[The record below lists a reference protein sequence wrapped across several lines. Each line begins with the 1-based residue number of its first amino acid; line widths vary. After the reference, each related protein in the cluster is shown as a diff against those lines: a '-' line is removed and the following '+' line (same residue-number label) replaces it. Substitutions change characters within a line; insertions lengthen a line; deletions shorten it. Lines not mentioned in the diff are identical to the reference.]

1 MPVARR
7 SLKSKLKH
15 PSEKEI
21 ENSIIDT
28 LNILPHCKV
37 WKNQSAGIFD
47 PQKKVFRK
55 LTKYQIRGVSDI
67 LGIYRG
73 KMLCL
78 EVKSKTGKLTDE
90 QKNFLFDMELLGA
103 VTGCVR
109 SVSDALDLLSKI
121 DNSCK

>member
-1 MPVARR
+1 MRHVR

-21 ENSIIDT
+21 ENAIIET
-28 LNILPHCKV
+28 LNLIPKCKV

-78 EVKSKTGKLTDE
+78 EVKSKTGKLTPE
-90 QKNFLFDMELLGA
+90 QKLFLLDMEVLGA
-103 VTGCVR
+103 ITACVR
-109 SVSDALDLLSKI
+109 SVSEALDLIAKVDSM
-121 DNSCK
+121 C

>member
-1 MPVARR
+1 MRPVQ

-21 ENSIIDT
+21 ENAIIET
-28 LNILPHCKV
+28 LNLIPKCKV

-78 EVKSKTGKLTDE
+78 EVKSKTGKLTPE
-90 QKNFLFDMELLGA
+90 QKLFLLDMEVLGA
-103 VTGCVR
+103 ITACVR
-109 SVSDALDLLSKI
+109 SVSEALDLIAKVDSM
-121 DNSCK
+121 C

>member
-1 MPVARR
+1 MRPVR

-21 ENSIIDT
+21 ENAIIET
-28 LNILPHCKV
+28 LNLIPKCKV

-78 EVKSKTGKLTDE
+78 EVKSKTGKLTPE
-90 QKNFLFDMELLGA
+90 QKLFLLDMEVLGA
-103 VTGCVR
+103 ITACVR
-109 SVSDALDLLSKI
+109 SVSEALDLIAKVDSM
-121 DNSCK
+121 C